1 MSDEQSAPAVRL
13 VMTGHDEN
21 GRGRVISDSQVPPSP
36 AEAAGYRFHMLWGT
50 DKLPVYP
57 DDGLQG
63 TFSQTFP
70 GVGAVRLA
78 HLVVEPDSV
87 YLKAAADREGEH
99 EDEIEGVRT
108 SSTRTP
114 GMHFTPSVDMQTVI
128 SGEVW
133 VELDDGVEVHLRAGD
148 SMIQQG
154 TWHAWRNHGTEA
166 AHVIAAV
173 IGVEH
178 RGFPE
183 EEKQG

>member
-1 MSDEQSAPAVRL
+1 MSNDQPIPAVRL
-13 VMTGHDEN
+13 VITGHGEQ
-21 GRGRVISDSQVPPSP
+21 GRGKVISDRQVPPNE
-36 AEAAGYRFHMLWGT
+36 ANAAGYRFHLLWGT

-57 DDGLQG
+57 DDGLQA
-63 TFSQTFP
+63 SYNQIFP
-70 GVGAVRLA
+70 GVGGIRLA
-78 HLVVEPDSV
+78 HLVIEPDSV
-87 YLKAAADREGEH
+87 FEKANADRQAQEEGNV
-99 EDEIEGVRT
+99 EGVHT
-108 SSTRTP
+108 SATRSA

-133 VELDDGVEVHLRAGD
+133 VELDDGVEVHLHAGD

-154 TWHAWRNHGTEA
+154 AWHAWRNHGTEP

-183 EEKQG
+183 EG